1 MSQVAADRRIPGYPH
16 DPVREKRE
24 LTLRTY
30 EYEFPFNYPN
40 VDVDRVWI
48 GGERHG
54 MELFP
59 IKTTDGSTASTQT
72 PSDWIV
78 IHEDEPMV
86 RVAVMGSACTPPG
99 AILLEADPLPGFRHD
114 GETEHALPVRFRI
127 DNLWG
132 MHLRADLLE
141 QGARSDAL
149 PIAGMSCAVLEIP
162 PSKTVRVAGLGAVPG
177 LGERFMAR
185 RHALFHPLHPHHGGR
200 GLHELTARGP
210 AAGLSSPSMRRLR
223 NRQSL

>member
-24 LTLRTY
+24 LTLRTVCLSTS
-30 EYEFPFNYPN
+30 F
-40 VDVDRVWI
+40 RSTTRTSMSIRAQRWI

-162 PSKTVRVAGLGAVPG
+162 PSKTVRVAGLGAIPAWASDSWPDDTHYSIRYIRTTVAEG
-177 LGERFMAR
+177 YT
-185 RHALFHPLHPHHGGR
+185 
-200 GLHELTARGP
+200 ELTARGP
-210 AAGLSSPSMRRLR
+210 PPRVFR
-223 NRQSL
+223 